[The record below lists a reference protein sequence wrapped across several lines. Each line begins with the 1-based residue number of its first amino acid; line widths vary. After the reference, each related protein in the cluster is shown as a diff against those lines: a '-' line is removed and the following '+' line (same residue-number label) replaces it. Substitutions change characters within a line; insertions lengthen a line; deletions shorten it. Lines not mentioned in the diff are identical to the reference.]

1 METIGV
7 LLSIRDW
14 NHLRRNKDDTKKGI
28 WHLFAVKAEELN
40 LKIVYFTL
48 QHISLPLLKTEAIV
62 IENNAE
68 TKKQTMDIP
77 SIIYNPTKFFQKKYI
92 RLLRELSIHP
102 KFQVI
107 NEHHVI
113 KKKNL
118 FELIQAQ
125 SELIRDIKID
135 NEKEHNN
142 APVKIYV
149 LGQKLSNSEWEI
161 PIIYVEDAGGIK
173 HLLEDAASLLENLPQ
188 KPKDVM
194 ELQEILY
201 EHSEK
206 LLQIIHYYYPGIYE
220 IGLLFSIN
228 SIGQIT
234 INSTCSFNLILKDL
248 YSWNQQICQSI
259 FETPLKVAKELLQQ
273 KDKSDEANSQSQPN
287 DLIKRNELFSSSI
300 KENKKIKQLIKDGSS
315 VWIKFSAFEDEELT
329 LKLPGE
335 LMKSTSSELNVLQFG
350 VKEQP
355 CNIVKEGAV
364 LLKNNTFHTPIEIL
378 ISRSLLTKLHIPND
392 IVYQLHISSQKV
404 IIGPTIGLLLGEK
417 NQLYTPAYMEKFSDR
432 LGIYEKFGGLVIAFS
447 SRSIDWEE
455 KIAYGMIYDP
465 IHKKWEYGTAPIPA
479 AIYRRNFH
487 QKADRIKQ
495 LIELTD
501 DKLFNSH
508 HYKKSDLLN
517 LQDEKKMK
525 NHLPD
530 THLYK
535 NMNELIEFVNEK
547 QKVILKPVSL
557 SRGRGIFVIEQNAGE
572 SGEGYILYDHRKGFR
587 LQHLIPDAKG
597 LEEMLSNLNIFHE
610 KYLYQTYIPL
620 LKVNNR
626 PFDVRVVMQ
635 KYDKEDWICTGI
647 ECRVAGENEVLTNI
661 ARGGEA
667 MTLEEVVKE
676 TGIDLSFEKVQKSI
690 LKLCRKFCR
699 LLDKKENAHFA
710 EFGLDIGLDQEGF
723 PWIIEANIFPSFK
736 GFKAMDMNTYLTIRY
751 QPIIYAVHLQG
762 FAVTEAEGGTED
774 EIYDQYNSNF

>member
-7 LLSIRDW
+7 LLSIREW
-14 NHLRRNKDDTKKGI
+14 NHLRRNKDNKNGI
-28 WHLFAVKAEELN
+28 WHLFAVKAEDIN

-48 QHISLPLLKTEAIV
+48 QHVSLPLLKTEAIV
-62 IENNAE
+62 IEKNSE
-68 TKKQTMDIP
+68 IKKETMDIP
-77 SIIYNPTKFFQKKYI
+77 LIIYNPTKFNQKKYI
-92 RLLRELSIHP
+92 KLLRELSNHP

-118 FELIQAQ
+118 FKLIQAQ
-125 SELIRDIKID
+125 SDLYNHLQ
-135 NEKEHNN
+135 NEKEDDPNN
-142 APVKIYV
+142 ASMTIYV
-149 LGQKLSNSEWEI
+149 LGQKFSNREWEI
-161 PIIYVEDAGGIK
+161 PIIYVKDKGGIK
-173 HLLEDAASLLENLPQ
+173 YLLEEASPLLENLPQ
-188 KPKDVM
+188 KFTEVK
-194 ELQEILY
+194 EIQGILY

-206 LLQIIHYYYPGIYE
+206 LLKIIHYYYPGIYE
-220 IGLLFSIN
+220 VGLLFSIN
-228 SIGQIT
+228 SNGQIK
-234 INSTCSFNLILKDL
+234 INSTCSFNSILKDL
-248 YSWNQQICQSI
+248 YSWNQQLCQSI
-259 FETPLKVAKELLQQ
+259 FETSLKVAKELLQQ
-273 KDKSDEANSQSQPN
+273 KNNPEETNIQNQPN
-287 DLIKRNELFSSSI
+287 DLIKMNELFSSSV
-300 KENKKIKQLIKDGSS
+300 KENKKIKQLIKEGFS
-315 VWIKFSAFEDEELT
+315 VWIKLRVFDDEKMT

-335 LMKSTSSELNVLQFG
+335 LMKTISSELNILQFG
-350 VKEQP
+350 IKEQP
-355 CNIVKEGAV
+355 CNIIKEGAV
-364 LLKNNTFHTPIEIL
+364 LLKNNTYNAPIEIL
-378 ISRSLLTKLHIPND
+378 ISRSLLTKLYIPLD
-392 IVYQLHISSQKV
+392 MIYQLHLSADKV
-404 IIGPTIGLLLGEK
+404 ILGPSIGLLLGEK
-417 NQLYTPAYMEKFSDR
+417 NQLYTPAYMDKFSDR

-465 IHKKWEYGTAPIPA
+465 IRKKWEYGTAPIPA

-487 QKADRIKQ
+487 QKPDQIKQ

-508 HYKKSDLLN
+508 HYKKSDLLT
-517 LQDEKKMK
+517 LQNEKKMK

-557 SRGRGIFVIEQNAGE
+557 SRGRGIFVIEQSAGE
-572 SGEGYILYDHRKGFR
+572 SEGYILYDHRKGFR
-587 LQHLIPDAKG
+587 LQHLIPNAQG
-597 LEEMLSNLNIFHE
+597 LEEMLSSLNIFHE

-620 LKVNNR
+620 LKVTNR

-635 KYDKEDWICTGI
+635 KYDKEHWICTGI

-667 MTLEEVVKE
+667 MTLEEVVEE

-690 LKLCRKFCR
+690 LKLCQKFCS
-699 LLDKKENAHFA
+699 LMDKKENAHFA

-736 GFKAMDMNTYLTIRY
+736 GFKAMDFNTYLTIRY

-762 FAVTEAEGGTED
+762 FVVKEAEGGTED
-774 EIYDQYNSNF
+774 EIYDQSNSNF